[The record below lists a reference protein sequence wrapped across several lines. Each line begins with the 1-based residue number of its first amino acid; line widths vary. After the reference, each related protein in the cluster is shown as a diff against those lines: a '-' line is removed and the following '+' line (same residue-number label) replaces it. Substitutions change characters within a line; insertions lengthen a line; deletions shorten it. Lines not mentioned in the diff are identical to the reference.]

1 MTLQR
6 CLTIPIGSLLHILTP
21 AGGMLIVRSKGIAR
35 VAVSLISRP
44 AYLMNFF

>member
-6 CLTIPIGSLLHILTP
+6 CLTIPIGGLLHILTP